1 MLRELIGTI
10 IGVIIIFWVGL
21 EIGSIVGRASTLIDI
36 KGTDDVLESLKQ
48 IKKNNDKKINML
60 QDYNNDIIKKIDDLL
75 NR

>member
-1 MLRELIGTI
+1 MPKH
-10 IGVIIIFWVGL
+10 L
-21 EIGSIVGRASTLIDI
+21 EKYVDI